1 MATEAVRRK
10 YMYAGPITST
20 KIIFFHNVLHDM
32 ESVVWSIFSNLANVP
47 AEDEA
52 GEAARDSI
60 VSSLFSSSGNF
71 TDAGERVEFIRSFA
85 HFQDYSTLLG
95 EKCVRL
101 LEILADMTAALVDY
115 YVKSEA
121 GIRGGRPIDITQF
134 RGIHKDFRAIW
145 ADCLVI
151 LKDSPIPIALP
162 QKQEEPASKEPAS
175 EKPQTSKRRR
185 IENENDR
192 ANVPLSK
199 RSLKRSKQ

>member
-52 GEAARDSI
+52 AEAARDAI
-60 VSSLFSSSGNF
+60 VSSLFSGNF
-71 TDAGERVEFIRSFA
+71 TDAEKRHAFITSFA

-95 EKCVRL
+95 EKYVRL
-101 LEILADMTAALVDY
+101 LEILAVMIAALVDY

-121 GIRGGRPIDITQF
+121 GIRGGRPIDVTQF

-185 IENENDR
+185 IENENENDR
-192 ANVPLSK
+192 ANVSLSK

>member
-1 MATEAVRRK
+1 MATEAVLRG
-10 YMYAGPITST
+10 YMFAGPLTST
-20 KIIFFHNVLHDM
+20 KTIFFHNVLHDM

-52 GEAARDSI
+52 AEAARDAI
-60 VSSLFSSSGNF
+60 VSSLFSGNF
-71 TDAGERVEFIRSFA
+71 ILAKDRHTFITSFA
-85 HFQDYSTLLG
+85 GYMDYSKLLG

-101 LEILADMTAALVDY
+101 LEILADMIAALVDY

-121 GIRGGRPIDITQF
+121 GIRGGGPIDITQF

-185 IENENDR
+185 IENENENDR
-192 ANVPLSK
+192 ANVSLSK

>member
-1 MATEAVRRK
+1 MATEAVLRG
-10 YMYAGPITST
+10 YMFAGPLTST
-20 KIIFFHNVLHDM
+20 KTIFFHNVLHDM

-52 GEAARDSI
+52 AEAARDAI
-60 VSSLFSSSGNF
+60 VSSLFSGNF
-71 TDAGERVEFIRSFA
+71 TDAEKRHAFITSFA
-85 HFQDYSTLLG
+85 NFQDYSTLLG
-95 EKCVRL
+95 EKYVRL
-101 LEILADMTAALVDY
+101 LEILADMIAALVDY

-121 GIRGGRPIDITQF
+121 GIRGGRPIDVTQF

-162 QKQEEPASKEPAS
+162 QKQEKPASKEPAS

-185 IENENDR
+185 IENDR
-192 ANVPLSK
+192 ANVPSSK

>member
-52 GEAARDSI
+52 GEAARDAI
-60 VSSLFSSSGNF
+60 VSSLFSGNF
-71 TDAGERVEFIRSFA
+71 TDAEKRNEFIRSFA

-95 EKCVRL
+95 EKYVRL
-101 LEILADMTAALVDY
+101 LEILADMIAALVDY

-121 GIRGGRPIDITQF
+121 GIRGGGPIDITQF

-162 QKQEEPASKEPAS
+162 QKQEKPASREPAS

-185 IENENDR
+185 IENENENDR
-192 ANVPLSK
+192 ANVSLSK